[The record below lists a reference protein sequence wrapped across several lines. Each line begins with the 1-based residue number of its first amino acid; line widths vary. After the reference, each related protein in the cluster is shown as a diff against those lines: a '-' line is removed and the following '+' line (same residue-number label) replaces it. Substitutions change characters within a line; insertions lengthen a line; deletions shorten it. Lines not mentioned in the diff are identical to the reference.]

1 MARRD
6 FYNSTAWLKC
16 RDGYIKSVFG
26 LCERC
31 GRPGYIVHHRQHI
44 TDENEDDPN
53 VTLSWNNLEY
63 LCLECHNR
71 EHYSTPATR
80 EDVRFD
86 PDGQLAPQKEV

>member
-1 MARRD
+1 MARRG

-31 GRPGYIVHHRQHI
+31 GRPGYIVHHKQHI

-53 VTLSWNNLEY
+53 VTLSWDNLEY

-71 EHYSTPATR
+71 EHYSAPVTR

-86 PDGQLAPQKEV
+86 SDGQLAPQKEV